1 MLFQKSGEAQSK
13 TAAHCLLYV
22 FRGIIT
28 VLRIFFVLKI
38 SGSEVTYQDMLC
50 GFLFLLKKF
59 PPAEFSAVR
68 SDRHIFSAKQSFF
81 YDDGIDEHA
90 QVRFFQCGACFPD

>member
-38 SGSEVTYQDMLC
+38 SGSEAAHQGAVRFSVSAEKISAGRIFSRPFRLAHIQRKTV
-50 GFLFLLKKF
+50 LFL
-59 PPAEFSAVR
+59 
-68 SDRHIFSAKQSFF
+68 
-81 YDDGIDEHA
+81 
-90 QVRFFQCGACFPD
+90 